1 MNDENA
7 VKSPVN
13 YIHTPYHVERRREDG
28 LSRHHTVNGPAAVWR
43 NAVNSISKRVRAGY
57 LRRNGPIIEVDLAA
71 LARSKGAAVRT
82 VSQGKQRQN
91 DEQQTQPSLKTR
103 EGRQSNRLLRREK
116 ERKAR
121 ARAREKRFVTHIM
134 KTVMSPLRGGI
145 QSRTV
150 VTPNQL
156 QNWRFVGTKR
166 ATVGNEERGQE
177 ENIGAENPN
186 EKSQWYTVT
195 EDLKE
200 EASSGQDKV
209 QEMTG
214 EVPTSVKRKV
224 EDGILVVVSARIYGK
239 QFRALIDSGATRCF
253 VSPNCV
259 QIAGLSSKNRDTFL
273 ELGNG
278 TKVLSRAFVPE
289 VPIVVAS
296 NTSKID
302 LTVSQLMYDTDI
314 ILGLTWLKTVN
325 PIVDW
330 RSGKLYVPNAINTS
344 LILGEWMDEQVKTG
358 TVQVLSNED
367 GLQQLKDQG
376 LKEKIAVLKSP
387 KF

>member
-1 MNDENA
+1 M
-7 VKSPVN
+7 
-13 YIHTPYHVERRREDG
+13 
-28 LSRHHTVNGPAAVWR
+28 
-43 NAVNSISKRVRAGY
+43 
-57 LRRNGPIIEVDLAA
+57 AA

-91 DEQQTQPSLKTR
+91 DEQQMQPSLKTR

-116 ERKAR
+116 EREAR
-121 ARAREKRFVTHIM
+121 ARARERRFVTHIM

-156 QNWRFVGTKR
+156 QSWRFVGTNR
-166 ATVGNEERGQE
+166 ATIGNEERGQE
-177 ENIGAENPN
+177 KIGAENPN

-195 EDLKE
+195 EDIKE

-214 EVPTSVKRKV
+214 EVPTPVKRKV
-224 EDGILVVVSARIYGK
+224 EDGILVVVPARIYGK

-259 QIAGLSSKNRDTFL
+259 HIAGLRSKNRDTFL

-289 VPIVVAS
+289 VPVVVAS

-330 RSGKLYVPNAINTS
+330 LSGKLYVPNAINTS
-344 LILGEWMDEQVKTG
+344 LILGE
-358 TVQVLSNED
+358 
-367 GLQQLKDQG
+367 
-376 LKEKIAVLKSP
+376 
-387 KF
+387 